1 MIDMDRLKFLRENYG
16 ISARKL
22 ADRVGFSQTKIS
34 KIERGEQKMSIPQAL
49 AFADFFNVSVDY
61 LLGASAEESFSRFV
75 KSYGLDR
82 VCDADLL
89 AKFRAVVSS
98 VNSDER

>member
-1 MIDMDRLKFLRENYG
+1 MNRLKILREKRELS
-16 ISARKL
+16 IRKL
-22 ADRVGFSQTKIS
+22 SELVGVSHTQIS
-34 KIERGEQKMSIPQAL
+34 RIERGLLVMSVPHAL

-61 LLGASAEESFSRFV
+61 LLGASVEESFSRFI

-89 AKFRAVVSS
+89 AKFRDIVAS
-98 VNSDER
+98 VDSDEH

>member
-1 MIDMDRLKFLRENYG
+1 MNRLEVLRKERGLSIRKLSELVG
-16 ISARKL
+16 ISHA
-22 ADRVGFSQTKIS
+22 QIS
-34 KIERGEQKMSIPQAL
+34 RIERGLLVMSVPHAF
-49 AFADFFNVSVDY
+49 AFADFFNVSIDY

-98 VNSDER
+98 VDSDKR

>member
-1 MIDMDRLKFLRENYG
+1 
-16 ISARKL
+16 
-22 ADRVGFSQTKIS
+22 
-34 KIERGEQKMSIPQAL
+34 MSVPHAL

-98 VNSDER
+98 VDSDER

>member
-1 MIDMDRLKFLRENYG
+1 
-16 ISARKL
+16 
-22 ADRVGFSQTKIS
+22 
-34 KIERGEQKMSIPQAL
+34 MSIPHAL

-61 LLGASAEESFSRFV
+61 LLGASAEESFSRLV

-82 VCDADLL
+82 VCDVDLL

-98 VNSDER
+98 VDSDER

>member
-1 MIDMDRLKFLRENYG
+1 MDRLKNLRENYG
-16 ISARKL
+16 VSARKL
-22 ADRVGFSQTKIS
+22 ADCTGVSHSKIS
-34 KIERGEQKMSIPQAL
+34 KIENGIQKISTFQAL

-98 VNSDER
+98 VDSDER